1 MRKILAILMAV
12 MMLTAS
18 AALGEAVPASVSG
31 EFSGTAK
38 GFGGDVTVTL
48 TLTDGEI
55 TAAVAQGADEST
67 GIGSVAV
74 EKLPA
79 QMAETGSIAVDAI
92 SGATISST
100 AVVEAAK
107 AALVA
112 AGLDPEAYAAASEK
126 GSGEDVLRSCD
137 IVIVGAGGAGMTAAI
152 VAADAGKK
160 VVIVESQSMA
170 GGNSVRATG
179 GMNAGK
185 TAYQDEN
192 TFGEEAGVEKTLK
205 SAADSYADN
214 AAVTE
219 LAQTVTAQWQ
229 AYQAN
234 PEGYFD
240 SVELMELDTMIGGK
254 AVNDVELV
262 KALCANSAEAIDWL
276 TTIGANLTS
285 VGSFGGASV
294 KRIHRPV
301 DADGKTISVGTYI
314 VPVLEKACQD
324 RGVEFLFDT
333 TAQSLRTDES
343 TGAVTG
349 VNAVTKDGGNVIV
362 NAKAVIL
369 ATGGFGANLEMVASY
384 KPELEGFMTTNAPG
398 AQGQG
403 IAMAEAIGAAT
414 VDMDEIQI
422 HPTVQ
427 FDTAA
432 LITEGLRGDGAILVN
447 AEGKRF
453 IDEVGTR
460 DVVSAAEIAQT
471 GSYSWLVVDQAMVDK
486 SSVIAGYIKKGL
498 TVTGADYAELAAAMG
513 VDADAFA
520 ATMEAWNACVE
531 SKTDAEF
538 GRTSFAN
545 PLNTAPYY
553 AVKVTAGVHHTM
565 GGLKINTATEVLN
578 VNGEVI
584 PGLYAAGEVTGG
596 VHGANRLG
604 GNAVADFI
612 VFGRIAGA
620 SAVEYAK

>member
-1 MRKILAILMAV
+1 

-414 VDMDEIQI
+414 VDMDQIQI